1 MGRSKIDH
9 FTDVHP
15 LAREEWRAWLQKN
28 HDTEPGV
35 WFVFFKEHTGKP
47 RISYDEAV
55 EEALCFGWIDSL
67 PRKLDDERS
76 KLLFTPRKAKS
87 VWSKI
92 NKERIERLIETEQMS
107 DAGLRKIA
115 QAKKDGSWDTLND
128 SDRLIIPAELAA
140 AFADNRTAEKYFLG
154 FTDSVKRAIL
164 EWLNSAKRPETK
176 AKRIEEIVRKASLGK
191 RAIFDK

>member
-15 LAREEWRAWLQKN
+15 LAQEEWRAWLQKN
-28 HDTEPGV
+28 HETAPGV
-35 WFVFFKEHTGKP
+35 WLVFFKKHTGKP

-115 QAKKDGSWDTLND
+115 QAKKDGSWDILND
-128 SDRLIIPAELAA
+128 SDRLIIPAGLAA
-140 AFADNRTAEKYFLG
+140 AFADNRTAEKNFLR